1 MVNVYNATNVRYNIE
16 SPNKFLYLCSKD
28 IYMGG
33 AIVLLVLCIVVLIGL
48 SNSSSGS
55 STKTTYTPPAK
66 PNTPPYTPPK
76 PEDDEM
82 AKARSR
88 FKAIEQNRKK
98 HSQRTTLVKRV
109 VKRPLDW
116 FVVARAQ
123 DQISEAE
130 KLIVAELNKYKVD
143 WYREVAFEG
152 LKFEYGYARYDFLI
166 LTPKG
171 IHLIEYD
178 GRSSHCTA
186 QQKER
191 DTLKDKFCSNNG
203 IPLTRY
209 NSKHYYHLDREI
221 ALLLMDYGIKKK

>member
-1 MVNVYNATNVRYNIE
+1 MF
-16 SPNKFLYLCSKD
+16 KLLLCKGITISEITISLLK
-28 IYMGG
+28 IFYMGF
-33 AIVLLVLCIVVLIGL
+33 AIFILVVCIIALIGL
-48 SNSSSGS
+48 CNSGSSGS
-55 STKTTYTPPAK
+55 TTKDKYSYTPPAK
-66 PNTPPYTPPK
+66 PYTPPYTPPK
-76 PEDDEM
+76 PEEDEM

-88 FKAIEQNRKK
+88 FKAIERNRKHTVTVQAK
-98 HSQRTTLVKRV
+98 RIVK
-109 VKRPLDW
+109 KPLDW
-116 FVVARAQ
+116 FVVKKAQ

-130 KLIVAELNKYKVD
+130 KLIVQELNKYKVD

-191 DTLKDKFCSNNG
+191 DTLKDKFCGNNG

-209 NSKHYYHLDREI
+209 NSKHYYHLEREI
-221 ALLLMDYGIKKK
+221 ALLLLQYGIQKK

>member
-1 MVNVYNATNVRYNIE
+1 MC
-16 SPNKFLYLCSKD
+16 NKLLLCKGITISEITISLLK
-28 IYMGG
+28 IFYMGF
-33 AIVLLVLCIVVLIGL
+33 AIFILVVCIMALIGL
-48 SNSSSGS
+48 CNSSSSGS
-55 STKTTYTPPAK
+55 TASKYNSPPTPPV
-66 PNTPPYTPPK
+66 PK
-76 PEDDEM
+76 PEEKQDEM

-88 FKAIEQNRKK
+88 FKAIERNRK
-98 HSQRTTLVKRV
+98 HSVTVQARRIVK
-109 VKRPLDW
+109 KPLDW
-116 FVVARAQ
+116 FVVKKAQ

-130 KLIVAELNKYKVD
+130 KLIVQELNKYKVD

-166 LTPKG
+166 ITPRG

-178 GRSSHCTA
+178 GRSSHCTP

-209 NSKHYYHLDREI
+209 NSKHYYHLEREI
-221 ALLLMDYGIKKK
+221 ALLLLQYGIQKK

>member
-1 MVNVYNATNVRYNIE
+1 
-16 SPNKFLYLCSKD
+16 
-28 IYMGG
+28 MGL
-33 AIVLLVLCIVVLIGL
+33 AIVVFIVCVIGLITL
-48 SNSSSGS
+48 SNSD
-55 STKTTYTPPAK
+55 TPRTTVNK
-66 PNTPPYTPPK
+66 NTPPYTPPYIAPK
-76 PEDDEM
+76 PQEDEM

-88 FKAIEQNRKK
+88 FKAIERNRKHTVTVQAK
-98 HSQRTTLVKRV
+98 RIVK
-109 VKRPLDW
+109 KPLDW
-116 FVVARAQ
+116 FVVKKAQ

-130 KLIVAELNKYKVD
+130 KLIVQELNKYKVD

-221 ALLLMDYGIKKK
+221 ALLLLQYGIQKK